1 MSSCPRDI
9 EQYVS
14 NEFDKKALE
23 KGLQPLKIA
32 NELQKVTRSGRPY
45 GGMKGGACSWKAKVL
60 TAGLLAAG
68 ALGADKVLCYLGGP
82 AWTSFLGTLSTRST
96 SYVVGMMKVL
106 EGSLLMGDFSA
117 LYVVVQK
124 MMTDIT
130 TGIGAVVLAKWAG
143 AVKVLTAL
151 CEWIDSCITA
161 KANGEPEPKPPAI
174 PTKEDVEPTTEG
186 GRRRRRSRKA
196 GSRRSRR
203 GGSCGAKVGGR
214 RRRRSRKAGSRRSRR
229 GGSCGAKVGGRR
241 RTRNRKAGS
250 RRSRRG
256 GFSEC
261 SKNASDDPNVL
272 CTAST

>member
-1 MSSCPRDI
+1 MSSCPKDI

-14 NEFDKKALE
+14 DEFDRKAVAN
-23 KGLQPLKIA
+23 GLQPLGIA
-32 NELQKVTRSGRPY
+32 NELRKVTRSGKFY
-45 GGMKGGACSWKAKVL
+45 GGMKGGACSLKAKVL

-68 ALGADKVLCYLGGP
+68 AFGADKVLCYLGGP
-82 AWTSFLGTLSTRST
+82 AWTSFLGTLSTRASN
-96 SYVVGMMKVL
+96 YVVGMMKVL
-106 EGSLLMGDFSA
+106 EGSLLMGDFNA

-143 AVKVLTAL
+143 AVKVVTAL
-151 CEWIDSCITA
+151 CEWIDSCIIA

-174 PTKEDVEPTTEG
+174 PTKEDVEPTTTEG

-203 GGSCGAKVGGR
+203 GGSCGAKVGG
-214 RRRRSRKAGSRRSRR
+214 A
-229 GGSCGAKVGGRR
+229 R

-250 RRSRRG
+250 RRNRRAGSRRTRKG
-256 GFSEC
+256 G
-261 SKNASDDPNVL
+261 SKR
-272 CTAST
+272 

>member
-14 NEFDKKALE
+14 DEFDKKALE

-32 NELQKVTRSGRPY
+32 VELQKVTRSGRHY
-45 GGMKGGACSWKAKVL
+45 GGMKGGACGWKAKVL
-60 TAGLLAAG
+60 TVGLLAAG

-82 AWTSFLGTLSTRST
+82 AWSSFLGTLSTRST

-117 LYVVVQK
+117 LYVVIQK

-130 TGIGAVVLAKWAG
+130 TGIGAAVLAKWAG
-143 AVKVLTAL
+143 AVNRITEL
-151 CEWIDSCITA
+151 CEWVDSCITA
-161 KANGEPEPKPPAI
+161 KANGEPEPVPPAI
-174 PTKEDVEPTTEG
+174 PSGDDVKPETEG

-214 RRRRSRKAGSRRSRR
+214 R
-229 GGSCGAKVGGRR
+229 
-241 RTRNRKAGS
+241 TRNRKAGS

-256 GFSEC
+256 GSRNPMAMGG
-261 SKNASDDPNVL
+261 SRRSRR
-272 CTAST
+272 SRR